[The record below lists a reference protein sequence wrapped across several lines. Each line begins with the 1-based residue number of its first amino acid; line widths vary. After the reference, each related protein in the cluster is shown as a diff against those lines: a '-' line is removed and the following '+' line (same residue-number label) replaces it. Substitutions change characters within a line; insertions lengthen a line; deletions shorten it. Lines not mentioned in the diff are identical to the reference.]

1 MTQDPSFGGPWTQ
14 EKLEILRRYLDTY
27 TTVLKEQPS
36 ADTPFRLTYVD
47 AFAGSGSYQVTS
59 SDQLVEYRDF
69 DTFRQGSARIALDTE
84 DRPFDRLIYI
94 EKNRKFISS
103 LQSMKE
109 ANTHRN
115 IEVINRDANLVL
127 PDICSRMSSL
137 DRAVIFLDPFA
148 TDVDWTTV
156 QAIADSKK
164 VDCWI
169 WFPLSALTRMMTRRQ
184 RPNAAL
190 SRKLD
195 RIFGGREYWESELYH
210 LAAQQ
215 PLFGDSE
222 LVSREPQDRIA
233 EVYRNR
239 IGSVFSAIAPTRRK
253 FLNSRNSPMFELIF
267 AAANPT
273 GARRAIPIADYLLKN
288 F

>member
-1 MTQDPSFGGPWTQ
+1 MTQHPSFGGPWTQ
-14 EKLEILRRYLDTY
+14 QKLEILRRYLDAY
-27 TTVLKEQPS
+27 TRVLKEQPS

-47 AFAGSGSYQVTS
+47 AYAGSGSYQES
-59 SDQLVEYRDF
+59 NSDQLADYGDF
-69 DTFRQGSARIALDTE
+69 DTFRQGSAKIALDIE
-84 DRPFDRLIYI
+84 DKPFDRLIYI
-94 EKNRKFISS
+94 EKNRRFTSS
-103 LQSMKE
+103 LQFMKE
-109 ANTHRN
+109 ANPHRS

-127 PDICSRMSSL
+127 PDICSRMGSL

-148 TDVDWTTV
+148 TDVDWATV

-169 WFPLSALTRMMTRRQ
+169 WFPLSALTRMMTRTQ

-195 RIFGGREYWESELYH
+195 RIFGGREYWEAELYP

-215 PLFGDSE
+215 PLFGDGD

-239 IGSVFSAIAPTRRK
+239 IGNAFAAIAPTRRK
-253 FLNSRNSPMFELIF
+253 FLNRQNSPIFELIF
-267 AAANPT
+267 AAANPA
-273 GARRAIPIADYLLKN
+273 GARRAIPIADRLLKN